1 MKKHIQLFAIVALV
15 AFPLITFS
23 QPQPPNNG
31 DMTQSGGVP
40 GGGAGNAVGGGAA
53 PIGGGIALLLGLAAG
68 YAGRAVYD
76 AKKKL
81 AE

>member
-23 QPQPPNNG
+23 QPQPPNNN
-31 DMTQSGGVP
+31 P
-40 GGGAGNAVGGGAA
+40 GGGAPTPGNQVGGGAA
-53 PIGGGIALLLGLAAG
+53 PIGGGLALLLGLAAG